1 MKKENQKNRGQ
12 VRGYLFEQ
20 IVCLLLEQNH
30 CAMVQPDRF
39 NKSRVR
45 RVRENFIE
53 LKGRGGW
60 HAIDC
65 PFDYNRTL
73 PFLYPVRL
81 IGEVRYHQTT
91 VTKDAI
97 RNFIGVLRDIQEN
110 YFIDDSLTP
119 EMVRERRMEI
129 GVFFS
134 VNGFQAEAERL
145 AYSHGIRTIS
155 YKNNPIIQV
164 IRDDIDALE
173 SEYISYDLFAQKNT
187 RFFLRDFDAMM
198 SGALAVQELVERYEL
213 AVESRELFEHLYGAV
228 CAIRSSIMAT
238 TNTGMVFHFLGNEE
252 FPEELFAGTD
262 VAVGHIYYQNLKEEN
277 QIAYYLELEKDQ
289 RHRRF
294 YFTPPE
300 GLSEQAVYGLGA
312 PGDES
317 QRDTGREI
325 HMTLTLGGIQRN
337 LTVML
342 DTDRISSENG
352 NLLAGL

>member
-1 MKKENQKNRGQ
+1 MVSEHDTDEGGRMKKENQKNRGQ
-12 VRGYLFEQ
+12 VRGYLFER
-20 IVCLLLEQNH
+20 IVCLLLEQDH
-30 CAMVQPDRF
+30 CVPVKPDGF
-39 NKSRVR
+39 NKARVR

-60 HAIDC
+60 HTIDC

-81 IGEVRYHQTT
+81 IGAVRYHQTT

-164 IRDDIDALE
+164 IRDDIDVLE

-187 RFFLRDFDAMM
+187 RFFLRDFEAMM
-198 SGALAVQELVERYEL
+198 QGELAAQELVERYEL
-213 AVESRELFEHLYGAV
+213 AGDAAALLEHLEQAV
-228 CAIRSSIMAT
+228 RGIGSSIMAT
-238 TNTGMVFHFLGNEE
+238 TDTGMVFHFLGNEE

-262 VAVGHIYYQNLKEEN
+262 VAAGHICYQNLQEEN
-277 QIAYYLELEKDQ
+277 QIACYLELDGDE

-300 GLSEQAVYGLGA
+300 GLSEQAVYG
-312 PGDES
+312 
-317 QRDTGREI
+317 QGRTDRRI

-337 LTVML
+337 LTIEL
-342 DTDRISSENG
+342 GTDRIA
-352 NLLAGL
+352 L